1 LPDSCSEGQSAAVI
15 SWTHDTIMF
24 SALTVTAAIW
34 VLLQLALSLRA
45 ARSSRLPRWLRVLG
59 FLPPL
64 TPLAGFLAG
73 ARARAV
79 GWCIVGATY
88 LVLRTYA

>member
-1 LPDSCSEGQSAAVI
+1 VRQSAAVI

-24 SALTVTAAIW
+24 SALTVSAATW
-34 VLLQLALSLRA
+34 LLLQLALSLRA
-45 ARSSRLPRWLRVLG
+45 ARSPRLPRWMRFWG
-59 FLPPL
+59 WLPPL

-73 ARARAV
+73 ARVRAII
-79 GWCIVGATY
+79 WCIVAATY

>member
-1 LPDSCSEGQSAAVI
+1 MI

-24 SALTVTAAIW
+24 TALTVSAAIW
-34 VLLQLALSLRA
+34 LLLHLALSLRA
-45 ARSSRLPRWLRVLG
+45 ARSPLLPRWLRVLG
-59 FLPPL
+59 WLPPL

-73 ARARAV
+73 ARARAIV
-79 GWCIVGATY
+79 WCIVAATY